1 MGTERPNLDGEV
13 HGDRSRMPPRSRE
26 TFEYRFCGSGVVQ
39 MHRLRIIFRS
49 ETFDVGFG
57 DLYVSAPET
66 HPQRKVVEPLDHHV
80 LLFNGYAS
88 VGRTEMKS
96 AAQTPIALRATTS
109 R

>member
-26 TFEYRFCGSGVVQ
+26 TLEYRFCGSGVVQ

-57 DLYVSAPET
+57 DLYVSALET

-80 LLFNGYAS
+80 LLFKRICIGWSDGN
-88 VGRTEMKS
+88 E
-96 AAQTPIALRATTS
+96 
-109 R
+109 